1 MEILS
6 VVMVV
11 TGALILAHFVA
22 FVRVRFFDEDDSHPV
37 GK

>member
-6 VVMVV
+6 VLMVV
-11 TGALILAHFVA
+11 TGALILAHFAA
-22 FVRVRFFDEDDSHPV
+22 FVRVRFFSEESAII